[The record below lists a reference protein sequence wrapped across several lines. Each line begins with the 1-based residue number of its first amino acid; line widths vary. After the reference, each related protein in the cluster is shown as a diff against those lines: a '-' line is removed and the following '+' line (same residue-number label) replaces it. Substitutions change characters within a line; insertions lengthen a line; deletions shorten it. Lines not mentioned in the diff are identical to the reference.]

1 MALVRWKERTPYDP
15 WADLQ
20 KLQSE
25 INDLFDVGAR
35 SENAGL
41 FDRSVSPSVDIIE
54 SEHDFSI
61 ICELPGLEQK
71 DIDLSITSNIITI
84 KGEKKGKNELKEK
97 GKLYKKE
104 SWSGS
109 FQRTLSMPE
118 SIDSEKIKAELSN
131 GILTINVPKK
141 EEMKAKQIAVKVK

>member
-41 FDRSVSPSVDIIE
+41 FDRSVSPPVDIIE

-131 GILTINVPKK
+131 GILTINVLKK

>member
-20 KLQSE
+20 KLQNE
-25 INDLFDVGAR
+25 INDLFDVGPR

-84 KGEKKGKNELKEK
+84 KGEKKGKNEVKEK